1 MVQRK
6 SSRLLTSRGQPWNK
20 DNFWCEWER
29 QWFALSFN
37 FRSGDFVLSIRMSEK
52 RLIVPMGSRRK
63 CWKFAAQHWM
73 FSLFS
78 VTLMR
83 MANQLTAWM
92 CQCESLY
99 KSGKIYSGYRQIT
112 FFHDKVTTRRDIPK
126 HCLNKA
132 QGVPYSPF
140 QSHDPID

>member
-6 SSRLLTSRGQPWNK
+6 SSRLLTGRGQPWNK

-37 FRSGDFVLSIRMSEK
+37 LRSGDFVLSIRMFEK

-83 MANQLTAWM
+83 MANQFLFNS
-92 CQCESLY
+92 CLVCNVS
-99 KSGKIYSGYRQIT
+99 
-112 FFHDKVTTRRDIPK
+112 FHQFSR
-126 HCLNKA
+126 
-132 QGVPYSPF
+132 
-140 QSHDPID
+140 